1 MFNYLNPTK
10 MLLILLIQGG
20 SHIVNQLWF
29 FNFTIYFCQKNFSI
43 IYIHG
48 RILVTN

>member
-10 MLLILLIQGG
+10 KLLLLLQGG
-20 SHIVNQLWF
+20 LQIVNKLWF
-29 FNFTIYFCQKNFSI
+29 FNFTISFFLKNFSL

-48 RILVTN
+48 RIHITN